1 MFCSLFVVS
10 CLFARALRHVQWTS
24 GIIFV
29 ASAQFVSSHSMLL
42 TSWTA
47 SMQRCL
53 PCVFDSG
60 FDTVFWRTTFPP
72 RFKLLLAV
80 SHICFNTTL
89 VCQICGL
96 YRSLSKV
103 LSASAVV
110 KMKLVGNTLDCC
122 YNAEPLPTLLR
133 WGAHYTEMSNKQH
146 GFLWC
151 NNSHGFYQ
159 RNQFLPARRYASAGY
174 RDRNVSVRLFVCPC
188 VRPSRAGIVSKRR
201 KLAAW
206 FLHHLV
212 APRL

>member
-122 YNAEPLPTLLR
+122 YNAEPLPTLCYGEEHIILK
-133 WGAHYTEMSNKQH
+133 WATSNTVFSGATTVMDFVRETN
-146 GFLWC
+146 
-151 NNSHGFYQ
+151 FY
-159 RNQFLPARRYASAGY
+159 
-174 RDRNVSVRLFVCPC
+174 
-188 VRPSRAGIVSKRR
+188 
-201 KLAAW
+201 
-206 FLHHLV
+206 HLV
-212 APRL
+212 YW